1 MKRILFIS
9 MLALLGISTAQ
20 AQSIRFG
27 IKAGANFSNIDAED
41 IETDNMTSW
50 HAGAVLE
57 LNVLPNFSIQPEAMY
72 SSQGAKVEGPDD
84 FKLDYISVPVLA
96 RFYILPDLL
105 SLDAGPQFSFL
116 MNDNFADFDGI
127 GEDFKAKNFDFA
139 VIGGATV
146 NITDS
151 FFGSARY
158 VIGLTEASEEAKVT
172 NKVIQLSVGYRF

>member
-1 MKRILFIS
+1 MKKL
-9 MLALLGISTAQ
+9 LLLTAVALLSFTAQ

-27 IKAGANFSNIDAED
+27 LKAGANFANLDADEV
-41 IETDNMTSW
+41 ETDNMTSW

-57 LNVLPNFSIQPEAMY
+57 LNVLPNFSIQPEALY
-72 SSQGAKVEGPDD
+72 SSQGAKVDGFDD

-116 MNDNFADFDGI
+116 VNDNVADTF
-127 GEDFKAKNFDFA
+127 ETKSFDFA
-139 VIGGATV
+139 VLGGATV
-146 NITDS
+146 NLTDS
-151 FFGSARY
+151 FFAQARY
-158 VIGLTEASEEAKVT
+158 VIGLTEMSEDAKAT

>member
-9 MLALLGISTAQ
+9 LLAFFGIGSAQ

-57 LNVLPNFSIQPEAMY
+57 LNVLPNFSIQPEALY
-72 SSQGAKVEGPDD
+72 SSQGAKVDGPDD

-116 MNDNFADFDGI
+116 VNDNLEETF
-127 GEDFKAKNFDFA
+127 ETKSFDFA

-146 NITDS
+146 HITDS